1 MDGIMLAISV
11 TGLSKSFQQDKKA
24 LNGVNL
30 SIEQGEMVALIGAS
44 GSGKST
50 LLRHIAGL
58 LKGDPNGGTVEVL
71 GNVMQQNGKIARNAR
86 SSRSRIGVVFQQ
98 FNLVSRLTVLSNV
111 LIGLLGQI
119 PRWRGTLALFSRE
132 EKQRAMAALERVGIA
147 GHATKRAS
155 NLSGGQQQRAAIA
168 RTLTQG
174 AELILADEPIASLD
188 PASSRN
194 VMKTLERINK
204 EDKITVVVSLHQV
217 DYAVQYCPRTIA
229 MREGEI
235 IFDGT
240 SDKLTPA
247 FLRELYGDESD
258 ELFAEKPSEKPKTP
272 SARKEELLLATG

>member
-1 MDGIMLAISV
+1 MLAISV

>member
-71 GNVMQQNGKIARNAR
+71 GNVMLQNGKIARNAR